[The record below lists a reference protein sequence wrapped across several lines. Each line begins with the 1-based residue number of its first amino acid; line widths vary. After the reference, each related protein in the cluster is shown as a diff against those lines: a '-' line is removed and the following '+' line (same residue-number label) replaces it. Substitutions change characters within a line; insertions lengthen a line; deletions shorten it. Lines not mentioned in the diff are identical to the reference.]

1 MASGTV
7 SHSLIPSWVAVRMT
21 RVRYRGV
28 RLKLR
33 LLGPSHPVEAPPNI
47 LAWR

>member
-7 SHSLIPSWVAVRMT
+7 SHSLIHSWVAVQAA
-21 RVRYRGV
+21 RVRFRGA

-33 LLGPSHPVEAPPNI
+33 LLGPPHPVEAPPNI
-47 LAWR
+47 LAWK